1 MELSHSVYIRS
12 LLVWNIYAAS
22 VFHTGDWYKLFGFF
36 FGFFARLFCVW
47 HNILDSILHHNS
59 KTFNHAS
66 WVPSPKRLVD
76 VKGYDSLTSTNK
88 CGRKVLAIFLF
99 SNQEVESTGITNYLR
114 QPVWWE
120 DQSINQS
127 INQSPVQPPL
137 ADNKLRVLTYPSM
150 NEQICVWM
158 WKLAI
163 IWENEIS
170 ILP

>member
-1 MELSHSVYIRS
+1 MKHICRKCVSYRW
-12 LLVWNIYAAS
+12 LVPGTNC
-22 VFHTGDWYKLFGFF
+22 FLFF
-36 FGFFARLFCVW
+36 FFFFARLFCVW
-47 HNILDSILHHNS
+47 HNILDSILHQNS

-76 VKGYDSLTSTNK
+76 VKSYDSLTSTNK
-88 CGRKVLAIFLF
+88 CGGKVLAIFLF
-99 SNQEVESTGITNYLR
+99 PNQEEESTGITNCLR
-114 QPVWWE
+114 QPVWYE

-127 INQSPVQPPL
+127 KSGPALL

-150 NEQICVWM
+150 NEQMCVWM

-163 IWENEIS
+163 IWENGIS